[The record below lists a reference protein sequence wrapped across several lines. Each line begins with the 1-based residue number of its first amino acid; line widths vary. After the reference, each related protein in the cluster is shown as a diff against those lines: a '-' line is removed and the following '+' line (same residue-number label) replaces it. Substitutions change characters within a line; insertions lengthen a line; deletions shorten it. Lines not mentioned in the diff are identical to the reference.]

1 MVTVRP
7 AELLEL
13 ELLALDDEDGEDGED
28 GEDEDDEGP
37 LVVPAGSFPVPPQ
50 AVRKRASASPAAYD
64 RGTRNVIVVTK
75 PSLNSAF

>member
-13 ELLALDDEDGEDGED
+13 ELLALDAEDGEDGD
-28 GEDEDDEGP
+28 DEDDEGP
-37 LVVPAGSFPVPPQ
+37 RVVPAGSFPVPPQ
-50 AVRKRASASPAAYD
+50 AVRERASASPAAYD
-64 RGTRNVIVVTK
+64 SSTRNVIVVTK